1 MDDIVILN
9 LINNLKVKLSI
20 NLNINIYIFYAFYAF
35 LLHVWIVHFI
45 LSFLISTKMAI
56 LFALSN

>member
-35 LLHVWIVHFI
+35 LLHV
-45 LSFLISTKMAI
+45 
-56 LFALSN
+56 